1 MTLLPPGLNAPFCP
15 TPAHAEAAK
24 ALGEACELN
33 GGLTDLMF
41 ARIETLK
48 VWVRHEGEGGSEG
61 GDSAKGIAR
70 RSRPFALL
78 LADVASGRFTGQHT
92 AEVEEDKPPF
102 WVSYPTRASSGKEPV
117 APETLAPCDLGP
129 CNLGPPA
136 TLAPETLPP

>member
-1 MTLLPPGLNAPFCP
+1 LPPGLNAPFCP
-15 TPAHAEAAK
+15 TLAHAEAAK

-33 GGLTDLMF
+33 GGLADLMF

-61 GDSAKGIAR
+61 EDGAEGITR

-92 AEVEEDKPPF
+92 AEVEEGEPPF
-102 WVSYPTRASSGKEPV
+102 WVSYPTRASSGEG
-117 APETLAPCDLGP
+117 ARGPCDLGP
-129 CNLGPPA
+129 
-136 TLAPETLPP
+136 